1 MKFNVYYGRGF
12 DETDNKELLAS
23 ITTIDDAENFIKKDI
38 KEKHPQ
44 SGYLRITYISETCRW
59 YDYGSYTKFYLV
71 KGEMS

>member
-23 ITTIDDAENFIKKDI
+23 FQTIEDAENFVKKDI
-38 KEKHPQ
+38 KEKYPR
-44 SGYLRITYISETCRW
+44 SGYLRTTHISETCRW
-59 YDYGSYTKFYLV
+59 YDYGNYTKFYLI